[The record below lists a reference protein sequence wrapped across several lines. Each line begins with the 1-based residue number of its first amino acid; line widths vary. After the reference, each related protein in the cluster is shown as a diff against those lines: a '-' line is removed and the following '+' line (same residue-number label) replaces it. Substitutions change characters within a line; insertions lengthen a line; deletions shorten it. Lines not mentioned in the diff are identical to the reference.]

1 MISDDENRVLEAVR
15 QCGPLEAYRRLI
27 AENNAL
33 IRGLDLK
40 NGRAITTM
48 RTAIHTA
55 LAGQWAEEQQRML
68 SYDKPFAL
76 VALGGTGREEVTP
89 CSDLDFAFLFD
100 DVLEGNALLLELQR
114 QMLHTT
120 RFQERHGFSC
130 IALPFGVD
138 DMPSLVGKQLNSFLD
153 MRPVFDP
160 SGLADR
166 FRERIQATFDPF
178 EHFLHVRRFWKEQW
192 EAAAAGSERL
202 DRFDIKNDGLRV
214 FLSGIWTLAGKAFIH
229 SHEVYRTLEESR
241 DLEAYDFLL
250 RIRAWVHLRH
260 PRSGRPDAFGNRP
273 ADVLDFEDFVSF
285 GEMLG
290 AESDERMRFDFADGV
305 RSRLLSARRRVAVF
319 ARAVIERELRRG
331 RAVAPGSPIIYG
343 TGGLYHAASG
353 QCRTERDKSRAAL
366 SLLLAS
372 QRYGVAIDP
381 SELDATFRNA
391 GDWLVR
397 APEVSALFYEQRGSL
412 ADSFGFLSQI
422 DGTEERLFPGYGK
435 FESSLDGRVM
445 SERLSLRGA
454 LERQK
459 MRALERYVAEGA
471 ERLVTAASPER
482 LTTMGADTVAI
493 NAALLDSD
501 HLAAVK
507 LALKTKRLPLTP
519 HDQAARDDES
529 RPLHERY
536 TSGFSDIP
544 LAEYFAPYVPECEFT
559 PETVE
564 IAKFLVANRRTF
576 KEYAEAGRNDAQL
589 VEEFTRLCRNEQRLR
604 ALFAF
609 TCADRAEWESD
620 RSEPVR
626 WWNIRELYAK
636 ALETFRPKQDRAGT
650 LKAAGYGEDELTILR
665 DFGEDFFSGLY
676 RLHAIRFGAHLVRLA
691 GGGDAVGPKAAI
703 IRDGTSTMLA
713 VATRD
718 YRGLAASI
726 SGALWQSQVELRQ
739 AHLFS
744 AMNHGLAL
752 DFFHLAPGEKP
763 LRQDLSGIVEDAIC
777 AHRHI
782 AESDEAGLP
791 RIDGRFTLTESRPG
805 QHCLRFE
812 TTSRD
817 AGGLIYALTYKVF
830 RYLEGNIHGLTAHTA
845 RGNAYISIYYS
856 LPAGKALDE
865 ARAIVESRFE
875 NSGG

>member
-1 MISDDENRVLEAVR
+1 MISDHENRVLEAVR

-33 IRGLDLK
+33 IQGPDLN
-40 NGRAITTM
+40 NGRAVTTM
-48 RTAIHTA
+48 RTAIHAA
-55 LAGQWAEEQQRML
+55 LAGQWAEEQQRTL
-68 SYDKPFAL
+68 GYDKPFAM
-76 VALGGTGREEVTP
+76 VALGGTGRAEVTP
-89 CSDLDFAFLFD
+89 CSDLDFALLFD
-100 DVLEGNALLLELQR
+100 DAIEGNAFLLELQR
-114 QMLHTT
+114 QMLHTSEF
-120 RFQERHGFSC
+120 RERLGFSC
-130 IALPFGVD
+130 VPFPFNVD
-138 DMPSLVGKQLNSFLD
+138 DMPSLRGKQLNSFLD
-153 MRPVFDP
+153 VRPVFDP
-160 SGLADR
+160 SGLAVR

-192 EAAAAGSERL
+192 EATATASERL

-214 FLSGIWTLAGKAFIH
+214 FLSGIWTLAGKTFIH
-229 SHEVYRTLEESR
+229 SHEVYRTLEEPR

-250 RIRAWVHLRH
+250 RIRAWIHLRR
-260 PRSGRPDAFGNRP
+260 PPSRRPDAFGHRS
-273 ADVLDFEDFVSF
+273 ADVLDFEDFLSF
-285 GEMLG
+285 GEMVG
-290 AESDERMRFDFADGV
+290 PESDERMRFDFADRV

-331 RAVAPGSPIIYG
+331 RAVAPGTPIIYG

-353 QCRTERDKSRAAL
+353 HCHTERDKSRAAL

-381 SELDATFRNA
+381 SELHATFRNA
-391 GDWLVR
+391 GDWLVPT
-397 APEVSALFYEQRGSL
+397 PELSALFYEQRGSL
-412 ADSFGFLSQI
+412 ADSFEFLSQI

-435 FESSLDGRVM
+435 FESSLDTRVM

-471 ERLVTAASPER
+471 ERLVTAVSPKR
-482 LTTMGADTVAI
+482 LTTMEEDTAV

-507 LALKTKRLPLTP
+507 LALKTKRLPLTR

-536 TSGFSDIP
+536 TSGFSGIP
-544 LAEYFAPYVPECEFT
+544 LAEYFTPYVAECEFT
-559 PETVE
+559 PETVKVAE
-564 IAKFLVANRRTF
+564 FLVANRRTF
-576 KEYAEAGRNDAQL
+576 KEYAEAGLNDAQL
-589 VEEFTRLCRNEQRLR
+589 VEEFARLCGDEQRLR

-636 ALETFRPKQDRAGT
+636 ALEAFRPKQDRAGT

-665 DFGEDFFSGLY
+665 DFGEDLFSGLY

-691 GGGDAVGPKAAI
+691 GGGGAVGPKAAI

-726 SGALWQSQVELRQ
+726 SGALWQSQVELWQ

-752 DFFHLAPGEKP
+752 DFFHLTPGKKP
-763 LRQDLSGIVEDAIC
+763 LPKDLSGIVEDAIRGQ
-777 AHRHI
+777 RHI

-791 RIDGRFTLTESRPG
+791 CIDGRFTLTESRPG

-812 TTSRD
+812 TSRD

-856 LPAGKALDE
+856 LPAGKDLDE
-865 ARAIVESRFE
+865 ARAIVETRFE

>member
-1 MISDDENRVLEAVR
+1 MISDNENRVLEAVR

-27 AENNAL
+27 AENDAL
-33 IRGLDLK
+33 IQGPDLN

-55 LAGQWAEEQQRML
+55 LAGQWAEEQQRTL
-68 SYDKPFAL
+68 GYDKPFAM
-76 VALGGTGREEVTP
+76 VALGGTGRGEVTP

-100 DVLEGNALLLELQR
+100 DALEGNALLLELQR
-114 QMLHTT
+114 QMLHTNGF
-120 RFQERHGFSC
+120 RERHGFSC
-130 IALPFGVD
+130 VAFPFGVD

-153 MRPVFDP
+153 MSPVFDP

-166 FRERIQATFDPF
+166 FRERIQTTFDPF
-178 EHFLHVRRFWKEQW
+178 EHFLHVRRFWKKQW
-192 EAAAAGSERL
+192 EAAAAASERL

-214 FLSGIWTLAGKAFIH
+214 FLSGIWTLAGKTFTH
-229 SHEVYRTLEESR
+229 SHDVYRTLEEPR

-250 RIRAWVHLRH
+250 RIRAWVHLRRS
-260 PRSGRPDAFGNRP
+260 RSGRPEAFGKHP
-273 ADVLDFEDFVSF
+273 ADVLGFEDFVSF

-290 AESDERMRFDFADGV
+290 PESDDQMRFDFAEGV

-343 TGGLYHAASG
+343 TGGLYYATSG
-353 QCRTERDKSRAAL
+353 RCCAERDKSRAAL

-381 SELDATFRNA
+381 SELHATFRNA

-397 APEVSALFYEQRGSL
+397 TPEVSALFYEQRGSL
-412 ADSFGFLSQI
+412 ADSFEFLSQI

-435 FESSLDGRVM
+435 FESSFDDRVM

-459 MRALERYVAEGA
+459 MRTLERYVAEGA
-471 ERLVTAASPER
+471 ERLVTAVSPEK
-482 LTTMGADTVAI
+482 LTAMEEDTVAI

-519 HDQAARDDES
+519 HDQAVRDDES

-536 TSGFSDIP
+536 TSGFSGIP
-544 LAEYFAPYVPECEFT
+544 LAEYFAPYVSECEFT
-559 PETVE
+559 PETLE
-564 IAKFLVANRRTF
+564 IARFLIANRRTF

-589 VEEFTRLCRNEQRLR
+589 VEDFARLCRNEQHLR

-636 ALETFRPKQDRAGT
+636 TLETFRPKRDRAGA
-650 LKAAGYGEDELTILR
+650 LKAAGYGEEELTILR
-665 DFGEDFFSGLY
+665 DFGEDLFSGLY

-691 GGGDAVGPKAAI
+691 GGGGAVGPKAAI

-726 SGALWQSQVELRQ
+726 SGALWKSQVDLRQ

-752 DFFHLAPGEKP
+752 DFFHLAPGAKP
-763 LRQDLSGIVEDAIC
+763 LRQDLSGIVEDAIR
-777 AHRHI
+777 AQRHI
-782 AESDEAGLP
+782 AEADEAGLP
-791 RIDGRFTLTESRPG
+791 PIDGLFMLTESRPG
-805 QHCLRFE
+805 QHRLRFE
-812 TTSRD
+812 TSRGS
-817 AGGLIYALTYKVF
+817 GGLIYALTYKVF

-856 LPAGKALDE
+856 LPARKSLNE
-865 ARAIVESRFE
+865 TRAIVESRFE
-875 NSGG
+875 NSTE

>member
-33 IRGLDLK
+33 IQGPDLN
-40 NGRAITTM
+40 NGRAVTTM
-48 RTAIHTA
+48 RTAIHAA
-55 LAGQWAEEQQRML
+55 LAGQWAEEQQRTL
-68 SYDKPFAL
+68 GYDKPFAM
-76 VALGGTGREEVTP
+76 VALGGTGRAEVTP
-89 CSDLDFAFLFD
+89 CSDLDFALLFD
-100 DVLEGNALLLELQR
+100 DAIEGNAFLLELQR
-114 QMLHTT
+114 QMLHTSEF
-120 RFQERHGFSC
+120 RERLGFSC
-130 IALPFGVD
+130 VPFPFNVD
-138 DMPSLVGKQLNSFLD
+138 DMPSLRGKQLNSFLD
-153 MRPVFDP
+153 VRPVFDP
-160 SGLADR
+160 SGLAVR

-192 EAAAAGSERL
+192 EATATASERL

-214 FLSGIWTLAGKAFIH
+214 FLSGIWTLAGKTFIH
-229 SHEVYRTLEESR
+229 SHEVYRTLEEPR

-250 RIRAWVHLRH
+250 RIRAWIHLRR
-260 PRSGRPDAFGNRP
+260 PPSRRPDAFGHRS
-273 ADVLDFEDFVSF
+273 ADVLDFEDFLSF
-285 GEMLG
+285 GEMVG
-290 AESDERMRFDFADGV
+290 PESDERMRFDFADRV

-353 QCRTERDKSRAAL
+353 HCHTERDKSRAAL

-381 SELDATFRNA
+381 SELHATFRNA
-391 GDWLVR
+391 GDWLVPT
-397 APEVSALFYEQRGSL
+397 PELSALFYEQRGSL
-412 ADSFGFLSQI
+412 ADSFEFLSQI

-435 FESSLDGRVM
+435 FESSLDTRVM
-445 SERLSLRGA
+445 SERLALRGA

-471 ERLVTAASPER
+471 ERLVTAVSPKR
-482 LTTMGADTVAI
+482 LTTMEEDTAV

-507 LALKTKRLPLTP
+507 LALKTKRLPLTR

-536 TSGFSDIP
+536 TSGFSGIP
-544 LAEYFAPYVPECEFT
+544 LAEYFTPYVAECEFT
-559 PETVE
+559 PETVKVAE
-564 IAKFLVANRRTF
+564 FLVANRRTF
-576 KEYAEAGRNDAQL
+576 KEYAEAGLNDAQL
-589 VEEFTRLCRNEQRLR
+589 VEEFARLCGDEQRLR

-636 ALETFRPKQDRAGT
+636 ALEAFRPKQDRAGT

-665 DFGEDFFSGLY
+665 DFGEDLFSGLY

-691 GGGDAVGPKAAI
+691 GGGGAVGPKAAI

-726 SGALWQSQVELRQ
+726 SGALWQSQVELWQ

-752 DFFHLAPGEKP
+752 DFFHLTPGKKP
-763 LRQDLSGIVEDAIC
+763 LPKDLSGIVEDAIRGQ
-777 AHRHI
+777 RHI
-782 AESDEAGLP
+782 AESDEAGLA

-812 TTSRD
+812 TSRN

-856 LPAGKALDE
+856 LPAGKDLDE
-865 ARAIVESRFE
+865 ARAIVETRFE